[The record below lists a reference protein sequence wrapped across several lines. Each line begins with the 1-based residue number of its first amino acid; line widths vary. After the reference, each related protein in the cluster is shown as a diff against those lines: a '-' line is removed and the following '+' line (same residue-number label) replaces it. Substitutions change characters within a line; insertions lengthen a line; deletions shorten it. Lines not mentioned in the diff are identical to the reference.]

1 MEQTINQ
8 FSRYRWPIIITSG
21 ILLIVIGLF
30 IWQLSTKENKNQP
43 PSNSQ
48 VINQTTEKPID
59 LKTVDDLDGD
69 GLSNLAE
76 EEFGSDPQTID
87 SDGDGLSD
95 WKEKSLGT
103 DPNKADSDDDGVSD
117 YDEYVNLG
125 NPAGAGDLDSDGDG
139 LSDKQE
145 LDLGSNPYSADT
157 NQDGIND
164 AEAQKQ
170 NISLIDNDLDKDG
183 ITNFEEEIRGT
194 NPRKADSDDDGIDDY
209 QQIFGHSK
217 PKQ

>member
-1 MEQTINQ
+1 MEQTNK
-8 FSRYRWPIIITSG
+8 YRWPIIISS
-21 ILLIVIGLF
+21 IALLIIASLF
-30 IWQLSTKENKNQP
+30 AWQLFLPKKSPAELSNNQNT
-43 PSNSQ
+43 SD
-48 VINQTTEKPID
+48 QTSEKQPD
-59 LKTVDDLDGD
+59 FKTADDLDGD
-69 GLSNLAE
+69 GLSNTAE
-76 EEFGSDPQTID
+76 QEFGSNPNKAD
-87 SDGDGLSD
+87 SDDDGLSD

-103 DPNKADSDDDGVSD
+103 DPNKTDSDGDGIGD

-194 NPRKADSDDDGIDDY
+194 NPRQADSDGDGTDDY
-209 QQIFGHSK
+209 QQIFCHPRPNK
-217 PKQ
+217 